1 MPSFSKLLYGH
12 FTPSQVVQFSGPTA
26 DKNYSAGLWNY
37 IENKEQHEQEKIRDA
52 FARLPEDVQIVLNYF
67 EKKIISLENDCEDLQ
82 SELEELKE
90 NMQE

>member
-1 MPSFSKLLYGH
+1 MIKIIP
-12 FTPSQVVQFSGPTA
+12 PV
-26 DKNYSAGLWNY
+26 LWNY
-37 IENKEQHEQEKIRDA
+37 IENKEQREQEKIRDA

-67 EKKIISLENDCEDLQ
+67 ENKILSLENDCEDLQ